1 MVKKLKRPKGSLFY
15 LHSLNISINC
25 LSFTLIA
32 FYKPVVIYSRCFLRT
47 SEEAI
52 SLFPFFASS
61 YEFFFS
67 FSMKEE
73 ETKNEMK
80 KEEGDLIDVQHT
92 QNKSNTM
99 ER

>member
-1 MVKKLKRPKGSLFY
+1 MACSNQISEQYSL
-15 LHSLNISINC
+15 C
-25 LSFTLIA
+25 LESVE
-32 FYKPVVIYSRCFLRT
+32 PVVIYSRCFLRT

-73 ETKNEMK
+73 ETKKEMK

-92 QNKSNTM
+92 QKKSNTM